1 MFAAASVSVSA
12 DAPAGLPGLL
22 EGNPAQLLT
31 QLYGVIVT
39 AAWCGAATFGLL
51 RLVGF
56 LVPLRASTED
66 EIAGLDISLHDEA
79 LQ

>member
-1 MFAAASVSVSA
+1 LKAANRVEDQCRGGHRS
-12 DAPAGLPGLL
+12 GLL
-22 EGNPAQLLT
+22 EGNPGQLLT
-31 QLYGVIVT
+31 QLYGVVAT

-51 RLVGF
+51 RLVGW

-66 EIAGLDISLHDEA
+66 EIAGLDISLHGEA